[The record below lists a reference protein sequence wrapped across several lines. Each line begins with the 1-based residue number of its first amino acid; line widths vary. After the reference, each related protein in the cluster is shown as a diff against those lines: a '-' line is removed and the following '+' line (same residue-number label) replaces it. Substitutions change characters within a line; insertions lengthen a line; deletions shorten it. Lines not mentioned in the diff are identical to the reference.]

1 MVNPSKCIISSSAR
15 AEEQKIKHIVKEII
29 MNRLKI
35 AQYIALGATAFSVI
49 GGILGGMSGSDFG
62 AILMVIGFVAGLV
75 SYIFGGLG
83 TAIRMAGGIAKWG
96 WIIVPFP
103 YDILT
108 FILSFI
114 FAIFAFVFL
123 PIIPVR
129 KAYKESMRF

>member
-1 MVNPSKCIISSSAR
+1 
-15 AEEQKIKHIVKEII
+15 

-35 AQYIALGATAFSVI
+35 AQYIALGATALSVI
-49 GGILGGMSGSDFG
+49 GGILSANNAEFGGTLLG
-62 AILMVIGFVAGLV
+62 IGFLAGLV

-96 WIIVPFP
+96 WLIVPFP
-103 YDILT
+103 YDIMT
-108 FILSFI
+108 FFMSFF

-129 KAYKESMRF
+129 KAYKESGLY

>member
-1 MVNPSKCIISSSAR
+1 
-15 AEEQKIKHIVKEII
+15 

-49 GGILGGMSGSDFG
+49 GGIIGGMSGSQFG
-62 AILMVIGFVAGLV
+62 MVLMSIGFIAGLV

-96 WIIVPFP
+96 WIVVPFP
-103 YDILT
+103 YDLMT
-108 FILSFI
+108 FFLSFF

-129 KAYKESMRF
+129 KAYKESGLY